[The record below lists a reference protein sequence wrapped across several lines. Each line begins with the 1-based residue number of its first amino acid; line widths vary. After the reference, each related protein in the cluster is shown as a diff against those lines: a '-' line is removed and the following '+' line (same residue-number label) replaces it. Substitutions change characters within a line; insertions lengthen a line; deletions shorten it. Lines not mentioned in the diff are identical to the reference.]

1 MRVCAKK
8 SIWSN
13 PSNIAALENAKESE
27 IYLLDKYTVL
37 SSGTFDFNSILPVSA
52 FIKLETIVG
61 KS

>member
-8 SIWSN
+8 SNWSN
-13 PSNIAALENAKESE
+13 PSDMTVLKNVKESE
-27 IYLLDKYTVL
+27 IYLLYKYTVL
-37 SSGTFDFNSILPVSA
+37 SNRTFDYNSILPVSA